1 MHDLPPEIINII
13 MEYKAAF
20 EEHER
25 WIVFLERIFSSLLWP
40 LVES

>member
-1 MHDLPPEIINII
+1 MHLPPEIKAII
-13 MEYKAAF
+13 MSYKEAF

-25 WIVFLERIFSSLLWP
+25 WIMFLERIFSSLLWP